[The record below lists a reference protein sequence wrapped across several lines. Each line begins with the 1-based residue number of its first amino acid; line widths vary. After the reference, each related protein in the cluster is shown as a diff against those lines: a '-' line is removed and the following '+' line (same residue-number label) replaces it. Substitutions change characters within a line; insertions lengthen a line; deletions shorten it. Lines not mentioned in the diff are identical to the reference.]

1 MKGEKKMITLYTA
14 IGICKIK
21 ERRFPFIM
29 IGDQEYGLGAEEF
42 LLWSILAF
50 RILTYQELRDE
61 FYERER
67 ELHILGE
74 AEFDD
79 YLNRLLYRGLAASG
93 TSETGIDALY
103 LLLEPLQ
110 PRLVPRGLVTDF
122 FCFLNLWVVK
132 KVSFR
137 LALSAFY
144 TGRLSRREKK
154 MLSLLR
160 GRACSIRELV
170 STTASPEDRESC
182 PDTPFFFANRDP
194 VLIVI
199 SNLYLKQLLTFQ
211 P

>member
-1 MKGEKKMITLYTA
+1 MITLYTA
-14 IGICKIK
+14 IGTCKIR
-21 ERRFPFIM
+21 ERRFPSIM

-42 LLWSILAF
+42 LIWSILAF

-79 YLNRLLYRGLAASG
+79 YLDRLLFRGLAASG
-93 TSETGIDALY
+93 TGETGIDALY

-110 PRLVPRGLVTDF
+110 PQPVPRGLVTDF
-122 FCFLNLWVVK
+122 FCFLNLWIVRK
-132 KVSFR
+132 ISFR
-137 LALSAFY
+137 LAVSAFY
-144 TGRLSRREKK
+144 TERLSHMEKK

-160 GRACSIRELV
+160 SRTCSIKELISV
-170 STTASPEDRESC
+170 AATEEDRESC

-194 VLIVI
+194 VLVII